1 MVVVLIFPKESYDL
15 IGCAYAV
22 FNKLKFGHQERIYQ
36 KAYATE
42 LKELGYQFQKEVFVP
57 IEYSGEHIGKYFLDF
72 LINNEIVIELKVAN
86 EFHPI
91 HVKQVLTYLKSTNKK
106 LGILILFTST
116 GIKYKRI
123 VN

>member
-1 MVVVLIFPKESYDL
+1 MGAELVFPDESYDL
-15 IGCAYAV
+15 VGCAYTV

-36 KAYATE
+36 RAYANE
-42 LKELGYQFQKEVFVP
+42 LKELGYKFQKEVVVH
-57 IEYSGEHIGKYFLDF
+57 IEYSGERIGRYFLDF

-86 EFHPI
+86 DFHSI
-91 HVKQVLTYLKSTNKK
+91 HIKQILTYLKSTNKK
-106 LGILILFTST
+106 LGILILFTPE